1 MKKIFTAAIV
11 LGVIVCGTSFAASTT
26 QAEPERGYISVN
38 TSANTE
44 ITPNVVEI
52 NIAVKTSDSKSMLKA
67 TTENKETSDKVYT
80 AIKSMINS
88 ANGDFIKTADY
99 NATPVYSY
107 NSAGKKNFDKYE
119 VSNNIIVHTKNI
131 EKTGAI
137 IDKAIS
143 LGATNINELSFSVSD
158 YEKQC
163 NDLLEIATEDK
174 IHQDYRAKFVPN
186 LNQLFKETKKA
197 GAYSVT
203 ISGAGSSILALTKD
217 DKNIIEKVSKAM
229 HYSFKKKNINSVIK
243 VLNIPTKGII
253 IN

>member
-1 MKKIFTAAIV
+1 MKKILVASIV
-11 LGVIVCGTSFAASTT
+11 LGIVVCGASFASST

-44 ITPNVVEI
+44 ITPDVVEI

-163 NDLLEIATEDK
+163 NDLLEIATKKAK
-174 IHQDYRAKFVPN
+174 IRADIVAKSSSSYITGIKSMDINCTTNNNRVVQYRLFAKNMATDSAVGSIAPEAASTPIQSGVIKIFAN
-186 LNQLFKETKKA
+186 LNA
-197 GAYSVT
+197 S
-203 ISGAGSSILALTKD
+203 
-217 DKNIIEKVSKAM
+217 
-229 HYSFKKKNINSVIK
+229 
-243 VLNIPTKGII
+243 
-253 IN
+253 